1 MQIIDIAL
9 GIWSALPLLF
19 SILGGLGLFMFAMYR
34 LRETLGKVSGARV
47 AKILEK
53 VSNNPVKGMFAGTA
67 ATIMTQSSSIT
78 VLTLIGFV
86 NAGIMTFRQSVN
98 IMLGAEIG
106 TTVVAQIVAFEVGM
120 AYWPLIAIGFFARM
134 FSRKERTKLVAD
146 VIFSLGLMFL
156 GMDFIGQ
163 AAAPLAQSPAFVNIM
178 TTFATNP
185 LAGIL
190 VGAAIAGIT
199 NSSAGTVSLVIAL
212 GRSNLVSLP
221 AAIALVL
228 GANIGTTFFELIAGI
243 GATSPAKRTSLAQS
257 LMKIIGVILFLPF
270 LTPYAEIVTL
280 TATDLPRQIANC
292 HTIFNVITSLIL
304 IPLVGGLVRLCEI
317 IIPDKQGEVVGKH
330 MFDDE
335 MLHYPQAA
343 LLEAERELTRTGDT
357 TIQMIQLSRAALLK
371 RDIDASH
378 RVTRLDREVE
388 ESCSA
393 TAQFID
399 KIKEDYLNEG
409 NILWRTRLL
418 AVIVDIR
425 RVGDLASNIAEFALD
440 RVNRNIAFSDT
451 GVSDLSRMFDLAEG
465 AYTTAIQSLKTRDLE
480 LAKQTERLEEQI
492 DAMERELRAGH
503 ISRMEAGIC
512 NPQADTIFVETVRNL
527 ERIGDHADSIA
538 LDVTA
543 K

>member
-317 IIPDKQGEVVGKH
+317 IIPDKPGEVVGKH